1 MSDMLQILFSGL
13 MMSAMTFDD
22 YQQQASKTA
31 IYPNRLSNITY
42 PALGLA
48 GESGEVSEKVK
59 KLIRDKGGEADEDFC
74 LELAKELGDVLWYVA
89 ALCDECGISMSAV
102 ARMNLEKLASRKQ
115 RGVLSGSGDAR

>member
-1 MSDMLQILFSGL
+1 MADPM
-13 MMSAMTFDD
+13 AMTFDD

-48 GESGEVSEKVK
+48 GESGEVSEK
-59 KLIRDKGGEADEDFC
+59 
-74 LELAKELGDVLWYVA
+74 
-89 ALCDECGISMSAV
+89 GISMSAV